1 MSYLIMYIYGEIE
14 VIIGMIMEWN
24 GMLAITMN
32 IFGNVQTWIVNHMD
46 MTNDNHTSIILQK
59 GGINRGEKIL
69 VDYAISH
76 FKKMWNKVWYPW
88 MGVGR

>member
-1 MSYLIMYIYGEIE
+1 
-14 VIIGMIMEWN
+14 
-24 GMLAITMN
+24 
-32 IFGNVQTWIVNHMD
+32 
-46 MTNDNHTSIILQK
+46 LQK